1 MSTYSVIAKKNI
13 NFVLGSC
20 SKLVTRQLYITS
32 GTTKMKTSIVLIL
45 FLPFLMGCYGLS
57 IQNIIANYIQYTPE
71 PPPHDQ
77 PAKLARYVMHYSGK
91 YILTFISYIIIKIVH
106 T

>member
-1 MSTYSVIAKKNI
+1 
-13 NFVLGSC
+13 
-20 SKLVTRQLYITS
+20 
-32 GTTKMKTSIVLIL
+32 MKTSIVLIL

-91 YILTFISYIIIKIVH
+91 YMLAFISYIIIKIVH
-106 T
+106 NLVIKHR

>member
-1 MSTYSVIAKKNI
+1 
-13 NFVLGSC
+13 
-20 SKLVTRQLYITS
+20 
-32 GTTKMKTSIVLIL
+32 
-45 FLPFLMGCYGLS
+45 MGCYGLS

-91 YILTFISYIIIKIVH
+91 FYLHLYIIYRYQILILTLLYKVSDTIGIIISTLLH

>member
-1 MSTYSVIAKKNI
+1 
-13 NFVLGSC
+13 
-20 SKLVTRQLYITS
+20 
-32 GTTKMKTSIVLIL
+32 
-45 FLPFLMGCYGLS
+45 MGCYGLS

-91 YILTFISYIIIKIVH
+91 FLFINSLFKNKKFVLDEM

>member
-1 MSTYSVIAKKNI
+1 M
-13 NFVLGSC
+13 
-20 SKLVTRQLYITS
+20 TRQLYITS

-77 PAKLARYVMHYSGK
+77 PAKLARYVMHFSG
-91 YILTFISYIIIKIVH
+91 IVLTFMNYIIIEIVH
-106 T
+106 NLVIKHSLC

>member
-1 MSTYSVIAKKNI
+1 
-13 NFVLGSC
+13 
-20 SKLVTRQLYITS
+20 
-32 GTTKMKTSIVLIL
+32 
-45 FLPFLMGCYGLS
+45 MGCYGLS

-91 YILTFISYIIIKIVH
+91 FNFTAAGQKI
-106 T
+106 

>member
-1 MSTYSVIAKKNI
+1 ME
-13 NFVLGSC
+13 L
-20 SKLVTRQLYITS
+20 Q
-32 GTTKMKTSIVLIL
+32 TKMKTSIILIL

-57 IQNIIANYIQYTPE
+57 IQNIIANYIQFTPE

-91 YILTFISYIIIKIVH
+91 FYLHVYYMQIF
-106 T
+106 